1 MVLTYK
7 NKFNN
12 KYGYTKDT
20 SHSLKEIADLT
31 GYYIRGLNIILSTKG
46 QGAFYSNPSSVR
58 PFVNSSTQWA
68 YARVYSAI
76 MGGKASIVDAKHLF
90 K

>member
-12 KYGYTKDT
+12 KYGYLKDT

-31 GYYIRGLNIILSTKG
+31 GYDIRGLNIILSKG

-58 PFVNSSTQWA
+58 PSVNSSTQWA

-76 MGGKASIVDAKHLF
+76 MGGKASVVDAKHLY
-90 K
+90 

>member
-12 KYGYTKDT
+12 KYGYPKDT

-31 GYYIRGLNIILSTKG
+31 GYDIRGLNIILSKG

-58 PFVNSSTQWA
+58 PSVNSSTQWA

-76 MGGKASIVDAKHLF
+76 MGGKASVVDAKHLS

>member
-20 SHSLKEIADLT
+20 SHSLKERADLT
-31 GYYIRGLNIILSTKG
+31 GYNIGGLKVILSKG
-46 QGAFYSNPSSVR
+46 EGAYYSNPTSVR
-58 PFVNSSTQWA
+58 PSVNSSTQWA
-68 YARVYSAI
+68 FARVYSAI

>member
-12 KYGYTKDT
+12 KYGYLKDT

-31 GYYIRGLNIILSTKG
+31 GYDIRGLNIILSKG

-58 PFVNSSTQWA
+58 SSVNSSTQWA

-76 MGGKASIVDAKHLF
+76 MGGKASIVDAKHLY
-90 K
+90 